1 MLDGKVGSNGSSL
14 EIHKLEIPENRDAYD
29 HDDDGHD
36 RGFEE
41 AQNSGN
47 RVLNASDLSGMT
59 SEQQRLINTQSD
71 IRQSDPGNSHGK

>member
-1 MLDGKVGSNGSSL
+1 MLDGKVGSNGSSM

-29 HDDDGHD
+29 YDDDRND

-41 AQNSGN
+41 PNGN

-71 IRQSDPGNSHGK
+71 IRQSDSGNSHGK

>member
-14 EIHKLEIPENRDAYD
+14 EIHKIEIPENRDAYD
-29 HDDDGHD
+29 YDDSND

-41 AQNSGN
+41 PNGN

-59 SEQQRLINTQSD
+59 SEQQRLINTASD
-71 IRQSDPGNSHGK
+71 IRQSDVSNSHSK

>member
-14 EIHKLEIPENRDAYD
+14 EIHKFEIPENKDAYGY
-29 HDDDGHD
+29 DDDNDRLND

-41 AQNSGN
+41 PNTN

-59 SEQQRLINTQSD
+59 SE
-71 IRQSDPGNSHGK
+71 